1 MNKHYAI
8 SLFSGA
14 GGLDLGIEAAG
25 FTTRLCTDIDDFSCK
40 TLLLNKGKKHNSF
53 LAEATI
59 AQKNIKEYST
69 EEILTDARLKK
80 GEVDLVY
87 GGPPCQAFSV
97 FGKRQG
103 INDPRGTLL
112 WDYIRVIREIAPKS
126 FIFEN
131 VAGLL
136 TIDNGKIFQMLLD
149 ELSKDENGK
158 VQYTLSYALYNTAAY
173 GIPQYRQRVIVY
185 GIKGTD
191 VSPIPIPK
199 ATHYTQPDVPEE
211 GLLPPVTVG
220 DALRG
225 LPETP
230 TSDIPNHV
238 GRVHGAAVT
247 ERYNNMAFGERDSKT
262 RINRLDPNKELYE
275 RTLGEL
281 VSTLV
286 GNSDTTKVKR
296 YYAPSSSSSYTP
308 SPQYITIDNVDYGSL
323 YRLGDSNDEIAK
335 TQAVLAANGY
345 DVGVSGVY
353 DTATKNALY
362 QYKQNNDIA
371 TNGAYTYG
379 NTTINSLNN
388 ATNKVTVDDFN
399 KMYQSSG
406 NK

>member
-1 MNKHYAI
+1 MPINQFNFKPKGFGINQETTGTVKTGSGNHYNDYYYRSPEYDRLTGGI
-8 SLFSGA
+8 GA
-14 GGLDLGIEAAG
+14 GNSSYGLRN
-25 FTTRLCTDIDDFSCK
+25 TT
-40 TLLLNKGKKHNSF
+40 N
-53 LAEATI
+53 A
-59 AQKNIKEYST
+59 
-69 EEILTDARLKK
+69 
-80 GEVDLVY
+80 
-87 GGPPCQAFSV
+87 
-97 FGKRQG
+97 
-103 INDPRGTLL
+103 
-112 WDYIRVIREIAPKS
+112 
-126 FIFEN
+126 
-131 VAGLL
+131 
-136 TIDNGKIFQMLLD
+136 
-149 ELSKDENGK
+149 
-158 VQYTLSYALYNTAAY
+158 
-173 GIPQYRQRVIVY
+173 
-185 GIKGTD
+185 
-191 VSPIPIPK
+191 
-199 ATHYTQPDVPEE
+199 
-211 GLLPPVTVG
+211 
-220 DALRG
+220 
-225 LPETP
+225 
-230 TSDIPNHV
+230 
-238 GRVHGAAVT
+238 
-247 ERYNNMAFGERDSKT
+247 
-262 RINRLDPNKELYE
+262 NRLDPNKELYE

>member
-1 MNKHYAI
+1 MPINQFNFKPKGFGINQETTGTVKTGSGNYYNDYYYRSPEYDRLTGGI
-8 SLFSGA
+8 GA
-14 GGLDLGIEAAG
+14 GNSSYGLRN
-25 FTTRLCTDIDDFSCK
+25 TT
-40 TLLLNKGKKHNSF
+40 N
-53 LAEATI
+53 A
-59 AQKNIKEYST
+59 
-69 EEILTDARLKK
+69 
-80 GEVDLVY
+80 
-87 GGPPCQAFSV
+87 
-97 FGKRQG
+97 
-103 INDPRGTLL
+103 
-112 WDYIRVIREIAPKS
+112 
-126 FIFEN
+126 
-131 VAGLL
+131 
-136 TIDNGKIFQMLLD
+136 
-149 ELSKDENGK
+149 
-158 VQYTLSYALYNTAAY
+158 
-173 GIPQYRQRVIVY
+173 
-185 GIKGTD
+185 
-191 VSPIPIPK
+191 
-199 ATHYTQPDVPEE
+199 
-211 GLLPPVTVG
+211 
-220 DALRG
+220 
-225 LPETP
+225 
-230 TSDIPNHV
+230 
-238 GRVHGAAVT
+238 
-247 ERYNNMAFGERDSKT
+247 
-262 RINRLDPNKELYE
+262 NRLDPNKELYE

-399 KMYQSSG
+399 KMYQGSG